1 MKVFITKY
9 ALTQG
14 ILEREAEKATENET
28 ITVVERENKYSFMTY
43 YHKNEWFDNL
53 TDASLHAEEMRK
65 KKIESVK
72 KQLAKLEKMKFIED

>member
-43 YHKNEWFDNL
+43 YRKNEWFDNL

>member
-14 ILEREAEKATENET
+14 ILEREAEKVTDEMIRVKRETE
-28 ITVVERENKYSFMTY
+28 YSFMAY

-72 KQLAKLEKMKFIED
+72 KQLAKFENMKFIED